1 MRINIP
7 VFESFRMSF
16 NALRQN
22 RLRSLLSVLGITIGI
37 FCIVSVYALVHS
49 LERSLNNQFSK
60 FGADVLFVQ
69 KWPWDDF
76 GNNYP
81 WWKFLKR
88 PITKPEEADFL
99 EGRMPKDK
107 VTAIAYTF
115 SSNLNLK
122 FKETALQ
129 NISIKCISHDFSI
142 IQDVDISDGRYF
154 TPEESRNGRG
164 VVIIGGNIAEQLFKG
179 DNPIGKEIRV
189 GSALAKVVGVCAK
202 QGSSMI
208 GNSSDDIVYA
218 PSKWGIAFMS
228 YRFSEDAQVMVKA
241 KQDVS
246 LEDLRIDVAR
256 LMRQYRRLK
265 PGEEENF
272 AVNKMSMITD
282 AISSLFKQIR
292 LIGIIIGGFAMVV
305 GCFGVAN
312 IMFVSVKERTR
323 EIGIQ
328 KALGA
333 KNWFISSQFL
343 LESVWLSIAGGVIG
357 LLIVAGVMALL
368 DVIAKQSMGSDIQ
381 LSLMFD
387 DAMLGV
393 VTSVVVGLVAGFL
406 PARSAANLNPV
417 EAIRS
422 N

>member
-1 MRINIP
+1 
-7 VFESFRMSF
+7 
-16 NALRQN
+16 
-22 RLRSLLSVLGITIGI
+22 
-37 FCIVSVYALVHS
+37 
-49 LERSLNNQFSK
+49 
-60 FGADVLFVQ
+60 
-69 KWPWDDF
+69 
-76 GNNYP
+76 
-81 WWKFLKR
+81 
-88 PITKPEEADFL
+88 
-99 EGRMPKDK
+99 
-107 VTAIAYTF
+107 
-115 SSNLNLK
+115 
-122 FKETALQ
+122 
-129 NISIKCISHDFSI
+129 
-142 IQDVDISDGRYF
+142 
-154 TPEESRNGRG
+154 
-164 VVIIGGNIAEQLFKG
+164 
-179 DNPIGKEIRV
+179 
-189 GSALAKVVGVCAK
+189 
-202 QGSSMI
+202 
-208 GNSSDDIVYA
+208 
-218 PSKWGIAFMS
+218 
-228 YRFSEDAQVMVKA
+228 
-241 KQDVS
+241 
-246 LEDLRIDVAR
+246 
-256 LMRQYRRLK
+256 LK

-343 LESVWLSIAGGVIG
+343 LESVWLSIAGGGIG

-417 EAIRS
+417 EAMRS